1 MHQMKKD
8 FEAKLEL
15 IKQNNQQRVFKEPEQ
30 HLVKQEVILDKVLN
44 NPACN
49 VQKEAK
55 EEKFDA
61 QTQVD
66 CFGDVCDEREEFE
79 RKKLVELEIAKARQ
93 QQEFELVKEKLRLEK
108 ENELKLVQAER
119 EKQFELEKEKGR

>member
-15 IKQNNQQRVFKEPEQ
+15 IKQNNQQRFSKEPEQ
-30 HLVKQEVILDKVLN
+30 HLVNQEVLLDKVLN
-44 NPACN
+44 NPVCN

-66 CFGDVCDEREEFE
+66 CVRVVCDEREEFE
-79 RKKLVELEIAKARQ
+79 SKKLVELEIAKARQ

>member
-15 IKQNNQQRVFKEPEQ
+15 IKQNNQQRFFNESEQ
-30 HLVKQEVILDKVLN
+30 HLVKQEVFLDKIQN
-44 NPACN
+44 NPVSN

-61 QTQVD
+61 QAQID
-66 CFGDVCDEREEFE
+66 CVRDTCNERE
-79 RKKLVELEIAKARQ
+79 KLEKEKLIELEIAKARQ
-93 QQEFELVKEKLRLEK
+93 QQEFELAKEKLRLEK

-119 EKQFELEKEKGR
+119 EKQFELEKEKSR